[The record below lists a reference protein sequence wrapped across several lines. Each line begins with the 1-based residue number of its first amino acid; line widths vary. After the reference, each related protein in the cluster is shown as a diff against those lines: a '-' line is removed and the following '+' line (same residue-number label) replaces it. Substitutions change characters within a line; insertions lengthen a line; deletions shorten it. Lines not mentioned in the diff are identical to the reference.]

1 MPTTLLLPPQIFFR
15 PSYGTMACGVR
26 ACDRP
31 RADFV
36 GAGGGFSSLV
46 VRSFQLFHPLVGKQ
60 LSSAICQSAN
70 RGQIRGLLSW
80 CCCSV
85 VAVQADQN
93 SMSTKTQCC
102 VTISQELIF
111 FLTTLQLDFSN
122 WYSDRNHWKKL
133 QWKFVNNSAANSF
146 FGKTKW
152 QMEFFYFE
160 FTKNFDRNSGQHC
173 SWLWTNKSW
182 FWASPA
188 HVLVIPWN
196 LKIDWVFNV
205 RENYY
210 TA

>member
-1 MPTTLLLPPQIFFR
+1 MPTTLLLPPQKIFR
-15 PSYGTMACGVR
+15 PSYGPVACAVR

-85 VAVQADQN
+85 IVAVQADQN

-102 VTISQELIF
+102 VIMSVGL
-111 FLTTLQLDFSN
+111 
-122 WYSDRNHWKKL
+122 W
-133 QWKFVNNSAANSF
+133 
-146 FGKTKW
+146 
-152 QMEFFYFE
+152 
-160 FTKNFDRNSGQHC
+160 NFKDGGS
-173 SWLWTNKSW
+173 
-182 FWASPA
+182 
-188 HVLVIPWN
+188 
-196 LKIDWVFNV
+196 
-205 RENYY
+205 
-210 TA
+210 

>member
-1 MPTTLLLPPQIFFR
+1 MPTTLLHPPPKNFS
-15 PSYGTMACGVR
+15 PSYGPVAYAVR

-80 CCCSV
+80 CCCCSV
-85 VAVQADQN
+85 VAVQVDQN

-111 FLTTLQLDFSN
+111 FLTTLQFDFSN

-133 QWKFVNNSAANSF
+133 RWKLF
-146 FGKTKW
+146 FWKTRL
-152 QMEFFYFE
+152 QMEFFYFK
-160 FTKNFDRNSGQHC
+160 FSKSFNRNSLLMILNQ
-173 SWLWTNKSW
+173 
-182 FWASPA
+182 
-188 HVLVIPWN
+188 
-196 LKIDWVFNV
+196 
-205 RENYY
+205 
-210 TA
+210 

>member
-1 MPTTLLLPPQIFFR
+1 MGFWLFGPN
-15 PSYGTMACGVR
+15 V
-26 ACDRP
+26 DRP
-31 RADFV
+31 AADFV

-85 VAVQADQN
+85 VAVQVDQN

-122 WYSDRNHWKKL
+122 WYSDRNRWKKL
-133 QWKFVNNSAANSF
+133 RWKFVNNSAANSF
-146 FGKTKW
+146 SERQDGKWNYSIYLK
-152 QMEFFYFE
+152 FS
-160 FTKNFDRNSGQHC
+160 KSFDRNSGQHVHDFEPA
-173 SWLWTNKSW
+173 TNY
-182 FWASPA
+182 FE
-188 HVLVIPWN
+188 L
-196 LKIDWVFNV
+196 LK
-205 RENYY
+205 
-210 TA
+210 

>member
-1 MPTTLLLPPQIFFR
+1 MNKPYLNQGWHIMPTTLLLSPPKKIR
-15 PSYGTMACGVR
+15 PSYGPVAYAVR

-85 VAVQADQN
+85 VAVQVDQN

-111 FLTTLQLDFSN
+111 FSYDFTT
-122 WYSDRNHWKKL
+122 
-133 QWKFVNNSAANSF
+133 
-146 FGKTKW
+146 
-152 QMEFFYFE
+152 
-160 FTKNFDRNSGQHC
+160 
-173 SWLWTNKSW
+173 
-182 FWASPA
+182 
-188 HVLVIPWN
+188 
-196 LKIDWVFNV
+196 
-205 RENYY
+205 
-210 TA
+210 

>member
-1 MPTTLLLPPQIFFR
+1 MPTTLLLPPPKKFR
-15 PSYGTMACGVR
+15 PSYGPVAYAVR

-85 VAVQADQN
+85 VAVQVDQN

-122 WYSDRNHWKKL
+122 WYSDRNHWKKI
-133 QWKFVNNSAANSF
+133 VNILLPILFWIDKMANGILLF
-146 FGKTKW
+146 
-152 QMEFFYFE
+152 
-160 FTKNFDRNSGQHC
+160 
-173 SWLWTNKSW
+173 
-182 FWASPA
+182 
-188 HVLVIPWN
+188 
-196 LKIDWVFNV
+196 WVFQKFRWEFQSALFMTLN
-205 RENYY
+205 RIMILS
-210 TA
+210 

>member
-1 MPTTLLLPPQIFFR
+1 MITDELHDNSLTCWRVRRRAVRAGGPRGDGHPHILADELTLFKPREADYAYHINTPSPQKNFR
-15 PSYGTMACGVR
+15 PSYGSMAYAVR

-102 VTISQELIF
+102 VTILQGLIF
-111 FLTTLQLDFSN
+111 FSYDFTT
-122 WYSDRNHWKKL
+122 
-133 QWKFVNNSAANSF
+133 
-146 FGKTKW
+146 
-152 QMEFFYFE
+152 
-160 FTKNFDRNSGQHC
+160 
-173 SWLWTNKSW
+173 
-182 FWASPA
+182 
-188 HVLVIPWN
+188 
-196 LKIDWVFNV
+196 
-205 RENYY
+205 
-210 TA
+210 